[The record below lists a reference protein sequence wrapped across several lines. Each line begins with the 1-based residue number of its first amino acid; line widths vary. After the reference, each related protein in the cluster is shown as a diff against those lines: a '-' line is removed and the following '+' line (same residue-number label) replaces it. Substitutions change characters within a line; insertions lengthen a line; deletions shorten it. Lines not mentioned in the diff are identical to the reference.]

1 MYRLLLHSFAFLVF
15 IAHSL
20 PAQKNVITID
30 ASVEYQTIDNF
41 GASDCWSFQK
51 IGAWYTPQKERIAD
65 LLFSVNK
72 GIGLSAWRFN
82 IGAGINRTTIN
93 HNWRTVE
100 TFEIGQNQYDWS
112 QQEEERWFLQAAK
125 DRGVDQFIAFV
136 NSPPARMTLNGYTNC
151 TNGLGS
157 TNLKSSHISQYAVYL
172 TDILKHFRDEWEI
185 EFDFISPINEPQWEW
200 NDGCNQEGNRASN
213 EDIRAIVNAL
223 HAELQRQDVETQISI
238 VESGDL
244 KSWYQKLSS
253 MESEYGK
260 NYGNYL
266 TEFIADDNIN
276 TKIGKHFCGHSY
288 WSDLV
293 NTQLIQDR
301 QTLLM
306 KILPYLTSG
315 WKYWMTEYCVLV
327 DPEGNSG
334 RGRDLSIKTALDVA
348 RVIHYDLTILRASA
362 WQWWTAVSPED
373 YKDGLIYTDFM
384 NNPKSQSII
393 ESKLLWALGNYSR
406 FIRPQSVRV
415 KLSGAN
421 DEHGLL
427 GSAYLNENRSQL
439 IVVLINMSTAEIPIT
454 MTINGANSETSF
466 VFTPYITSDSP
477 GDDLKEYAQ
486 FSSDITYNVPA
497 RSIVTLVSALDT
509 STSSNNYS
517 PTDYKLFPNFPN
529 PFNQATMFE
538 YYLPEPG
545 SVKISIYS
553 VTGQQIKTLVNE
565 EQREGLHR
573 ASWNGTDMYD
583 VFVSSGMYVVTLKA
597 NRFVDAKK
605 MIFLQ

>member
-1 MYRLLLHSFAFLVF
+1 MYRLLLHSFTFLVF
-15 IAHSL
+15 IARSL
-20 PAQKNVITID
+20 PAQENVITID

-65 LLFSVNK
+65 LLFSVDK

-100 TFEIGQNQYDWS
+100 TFEIGQGQYDWS
-112 QQEEERWFLQAAK
+112 RQEEERWFLQAAK
-125 DRGVDQFIAFV
+125 ERGVDQFIAFV

-157 TNLKSSHISQYAVYL
+157 TNLKSSHISQYAAYL
-172 TDILKHFRDEWEI
+172 MDILKHFRDEWDI

-223 HAELQRQDVETQISI
+223 HDELQRQGVEIQISI

-244 KSWYQKLSS
+244 KSWYQESSS
-253 MESEYGK
+253 MEFEYGK

-266 TEFIADDNIN
+266 TELIADDNIN
-276 TKIGKHFCGHSY
+276 TKIGNHFCGHSY
-288 WSDLV
+288 WSDLL
-293 NTQLIQDR
+293 NSQLIQNR
-301 QTLLM
+301 QALLM
-306 KILPYLTSG
+306 KMLPYLTSG

-373 YKDGLIYTDFM
+373 YKDGLIYTDYM
-384 NNPKSQSII
+384 NNPNSHTII

-406 FIRPQSVRV
+406 FIRPGSVRV

-421 DEHGLL
+421 NKYGLL

-454 MTINGANSETSF
+454 LTINGVNSETSF
-466 VFTPYITSDSP
+466 VFTPSITSDSP
-477 GDDLKEYAQ
+477 GDDLKEDAQ
-486 FSSDITYNVPA
+486 FSSDMPYNVPA

-529 PFNQATMFE
+529 PFNLATIFE

-553 VTGQQIKTLVNE
+553 VTGQQIKTLINE
-565 EQREGLHR
+565 EQGEGFHR
-573 ASWNGTDMYD
+573 ARWNGTDMYD
-583 VFVSSGMYVVTLKA
+583 MFVSSGVYVYTLKA

-605 MIFLQ
+605 MVFLQ